1 MIDSLRNN
9 AACVQSTA
17 ANASSIFVEINAL
30 SVDEGYCLNS
40 LLAPVFFISFVLI
53 AQFVLMNVVI
63 AVLMKQL
70 EEANKEI
77 EDDRTEEEARN
88 KSMSLLREAFFELEF
103 GTFCIEDPPQTP
115 YP

>member
-1 MIDSLRNN
+1 M
-9 AACVQSTA
+9 
-17 ANASSIFVEINAL
+17 
-30 SVDEGYCLNS
+30 
-40 LLAPVFFISFVLI
+40 
-53 AQFVLMNVVI
+53 VVI